1 MFDPADWALA
11 AIPFLRVLRL
21 TAWSIVM
28 VLNIAATTRLVMGRP
43 ERDDLT
49 RALMLFVAASEVGFA
64 SIWIMNGRYAADMHP
79 AALVSWVGM
88 HILSIMSGLAACWII
103 GATERARGG

>member
-21 TAWSIVM
+21 TAWLIVL
-28 VLNIAATTRLVMGRP
+28 VLNTAATARLVAGRSQ
-43 ERDDLT
+43 RDDLT
-49 RALMLFVAASEVGFA
+49 RALMFFVAASEVGFA
-64 SIWIMNGRYAADMHP
+64 SIWIVNASSTSDMHP
-79 AALVSWVGM
+79 AAVMSWAGM
-88 HILSIMSGLAACWII
+88 HVLSIMCGLATCWII